1 MELVDTL
8 VLGTSALRRE
18 GSSPFRG
25 TIQLPIMQENQTEKK
40 SILRVVIH
48 SFFVVPLII
57 SIFAVMIFLV
67 IRIMTSEPNSARDYL
82 EDVKIGGTTKRWQ
95 GAFELSKL
103 LSNPKMV
110 PKDEMFA
117 SEMIAAFE
125 YSSNDRDARIQQ
137 YLAIAMG
144 ATKDTRYMKTLIEAM
159 PNADIGVVQACAFAL
174 GNIGASEAIDPLK
187 NLLDN
192 SEPQVRLHAVIALG
206 KIGGSPTIPLLKN
219 MLSDQEPN
227 VRWDASIALA
237 KQKDSSGR
245 SILLDLLD
253 RKYLN
258 SFPNIDEKEKV
269 QVMLVAISVAHFIQN
284 QELKSRLEDI
294 NSSENNLKIREA
306 ARIALGKFII

>member
-144 ATKDTRYMKTLIEAM
+144 ATKDTRYVKTLIEAM

-294 NSSENNLKIREA
+294 SSSENNLKIREA

>member
-1 MELVDTL
+1 
-8 VLGTSALRRE
+8 
-18 GSSPFRG
+18 
-25 TIQLPIMQENQTEKK
+25 
-40 SILRVVIH
+40 
-48 SFFVVPLII
+48 
-57 SIFAVMIFLV
+57 MIFLV

-144 ATKDTRYMKTLIEAM
+144 ATKDMRYMKTLIEAM
-159 PNADIGVVQACAFAL
+159 PNADIGVVQGVRVCIRQYGSFR
-174 GNIGASEAIDPLK
+174 SYRSPK

-206 KIGGSPTIPLLKN
+206 KIGGSSTIPLLQS

-227 VRWDASIALA
+227 VRWDASIAL
-237 KQKDSSGR
+237 KQK
-245 SILLDLLD
+245 
-253 RKYLN
+253 
-258 SFPNIDEKEKV
+258 
-269 QVMLVAISVAHFIQN
+269 IQADV
-284 QELKSRLEDI
+284 R
-294 NSSENNLKIREA
+294 
-306 ARIALGKFII
+306 FY

>member
-1 MELVDTL
+1 
-8 VLGTSALRRE
+8 
-18 GSSPFRG
+18 
-25 TIQLPIMQENQTEKK
+25 MQENQTEKK

-206 KIGGSPTIPLLKN
+206 KIGGSSTIPLLQS

-258 SFPNIDEKEKV
+258 SYPNIDEKEKV

-294 NSSENNLKIREA
+294 NSSDNNLKIREA

>member
-1 MELVDTL
+1 
-8 VLGTSALRRE
+8 
-18 GSSPFRG
+18 
-25 TIQLPIMQENQTEKK
+25 MQENQIEKK
-40 SILRVVIH
+40 STLQVVVH

-57 SIFAVMIFLV
+57 AVFAVMIYLF
-67 IRIMTSEPNSARDYL
+67 IRLMTSEPNSPRDYL

-110 PKDEMFA
+110 PKDEMFVN
-117 SEMIAAFE
+117 EMISTFK
-125 YSSNDRDARIQQ
+125 YSSNERDARIQQ

-144 ATKDTRYMKTLIEAM
+144 ATKDERYTATLIEAISSS
-159 PNADIGVVQACAFAL
+159 DEGVIQACAFAL
-174 GNIGASEAIDPLK
+174 GNIGRIDAVEPLK
-187 NLLDN
+187 KLLGHP
-192 SEPQVRLHAVIALG
+192 EPQIRLHSVIALG
-206 KIGGSPTIPLLKN
+206 KIGGPSIVPHLKK
-219 MLSDQEPN
+219 MLSDSEPN

-269 QVMLVAISVAHFIQN
+269 QVILVAISVSHFIQN
-284 QELKSRLEDI
+284 QELKMVLDNIKEKD
-294 NSSENNLKIREA
+294 ENLKIRQAE
-306 ARIALGKFII
+306 RIALSKFVI

>member
-1 MELVDTL
+1 
-8 VLGTSALRRE
+8 
-18 GSSPFRG
+18 
-25 TIQLPIMQENQTEKK
+25 MQENQIEKK
-40 SILRVVIH
+40 STLQVVVH

-57 SIFAVMIFLV
+57 AVFAVMIYLF
-67 IRIMTSEPNSARDYL
+67 IRLMTSEPNSPRDYL

-110 PKDEMFA
+110 PKDEMFVN
-117 SEMIAAFE
+117 EMISTFK
-125 YSSNDRDARIQQ
+125 YSSNERDARIQQ

-144 ATKDTRYMKTLIEAM
+144 ATKDERYTATLIEAISSS
-159 PNADIGVVQACAFAL
+159 DEGVIQACAFAL
-174 GNIGASEAIDPLK
+174 GNIGRIDAVEPLK
-187 NLLDN
+187 KLLGHP
-192 SEPQVRLHAVIALG
+192 EPQIRLHSVIALG
-206 KIGGSPTIPLLKN
+206 KIGGPSIVPYLKK
-219 MLSDQEPN
+219 MLSDSEPN

-269 QVMLVAISVAHFIQN
+269 QVILVAISVSHFIQN
-284 QELKSRLEDI
+284 QELKMVLDNIKEKD
-294 NSSENNLKIREA
+294 ENLKIRQA
-306 ARIALGKFII
+306 ARIALSKFVI

>member
-1 MELVDTL
+1 
-8 VLGTSALRRE
+8 
-18 GSSPFRG
+18 
-25 TIQLPIMQENQTEKK
+25 MQENQIEKK
-40 SILRVVIH
+40 STLQVVVH

-57 SIFAVMIFLV
+57 AVFAVMIYLF
-67 IRIMTSEPNSARDYL
+67 IRLMTSEPNSPRDYL

-110 PKDEMFA
+110 PKDEMFVN
-117 SEMIAAFE
+117 EMISTFK
-125 YSSNDRDARIQQ
+125 YSSNERDTRIQQ

-144 ATKDTRYMKTLIEAM
+144 ATKDERYTATLIEAISSS
-159 PNADIGVVQACAFAL
+159 DEGVIQACAFAL
-174 GNIGASEAIDPLK
+174 GNIGRIDAVEPLK
-187 NLLDN
+187 KLLGHP
-192 SEPQVRLHAVIALG
+192 EPQIRLHSVIALG
-206 KIGGSPTIPLLKN
+206 KIGGPSIVPYLKK
-219 MLSDQEPN
+219 MLSDSEPN

-269 QVMLVAISVAHFIQN
+269 QVILVAISVSHFIQN
-284 QELKSRLEDI
+284 QELKMVLDNIKEKD
-294 NSSENNLKIREA
+294 ENLKIRQA
-306 ARIALGKFII
+306 ARIALSKFVI

>member
-1 MELVDTL
+1 
-8 VLGTSALRRE
+8 
-18 GSSPFRG
+18 
-25 TIQLPIMQENQTEKK
+25 MQENQTEKK

-144 ATKDTRYMKTLIEAM
+144 ATKDTRYMKTLIEAI

-206 KIGGSPTIPLLKN
+206 KIGGSSTIPLLQS

-269 QVMLVAISVAHFIQN
+269 QVILVAISVAHFIQN
-284 QELKSRLEDI
+284 QELKTVLVNIR
-294 NSSENNLKIREA
+294 ENDENLKIREA
-306 ARIALGKFII
+306 ARIALNKFII